1 MSKGNFYITTPIYY
15 VNDKPHIG
23 HAYTTIACDVL
34 ARFMHLDGYD
44 VKFTTGTD
52 EHGQKVDKAAKAK
65 GVNPQDF
72 TDEVSKTFRRLVNAN
87 DKNADNGGEGENLL
101 NISNDDFIR
110 TTEQRHKKAAQELWR
125 RIEDNGFIYK
135 DNYGGWYAVR
145 DEAYYQENEL
155 IEKDG
160 EKVAPTGAEVEWVEE
175 ESYFFKLSA
184 FQQKLLD
191 FYDKHPDFI
200 QPESRYN
207 EVVSFVRGG
216 KEFEEGALK
225 DLSISRTTFD
235 WGVDVPD
242 DDNHIMY
249 VWIDALCNY
258 MTSAGFPDDM
268 DKYTKYWGEI
278 KDGEITQGKAVHF
291 VGKDILRFHAVYW
304 PAFLMAAE
312 LPLPQKI
319 VAHGWW
325 TIEGEKMS
333 KSIGN
338 VISPDD
344 LVENYGLDQV
354 RYFMLRAMPFGN
366 DGDFSRDRL
375 AEVVNADLANNIGN
389 LAQRVLS
396 MIQKNCEGKVPDGKL
411 VIDEI
416 FAIIS
421 FYEAPDGSRE
431 TEKVYYTEIFNR
443 FSIAMRTANYYS
455 ALNDLC
461 LLGGC
466 ANSYIDYHA
475 PWTLKKEGN
484 LEKMS
489 VVLYSLAEAIRR
501 ISIMLQPFCPDAAG
515 KILDQL
521 SVPEKERMFKHLTE
535 KYALKSGTKLP
546 KPEGVFP
553 RIDVS

>member
-1 MSKGNFYITTPIYY
+1 MSNKEPLYITTPIYY

-34 ARFMHLDGYD
+34 ARFMRLDGYD

-65 GVNPQDF
+65 GIDPQGF

-87 DKNADNGGEGENLL
+87 DGRGEGENLL

-110 TTEQRHKKAAQELWR
+110 TTEQRHKDAAQELWR
-125 RIEDNGFIYK
+125 RIEANGYIYK

-160 EKVAPTGAEVEWVEE
+160 KKVAPSGAEVEWVEE

-191 FYDKHPDFI
+191 FYEANPDFI

-235 WGVDVPD
+235 WGVRVPEGD
-242 DDNHIMY
+242 GFSKDHIMY

-258 MTSAGFPDDM
+258 MTSAGFPDEM
-268 DKYTKYWGEI
+268 DKYNNYWGEI
-278 KDGEITQGKAVHF
+278 KEGEITQGKAVHF

-304 PAFLMAAE
+304 PAFLMAAN
-312 LPLPQKI
+312 LPLPKKI
-319 VAHGWW
+319 IAHGWW

-396 MIQKNCEGKVPDGKL
+396 MIQKNCEGKVPDK
-411 VIDEI
+411 IDNDPYEI
-416 FAIIS
+416 LAEIKNIS
-421 FYEAPDGSRE
+421 SASYFNNMSPFISSQGVYFNLALANIAEAA
-431 TEKVYYTEIFNR
+431 NR
-443 FSIAMRTANYYS
+443 ANI
-455 ALNDLC
+455 
-461 LLGGC
+461 
-466 ANSYIDYHA
+466 YIDKCA
-475 PWTLKKEGN
+475 PWALKKEGK
-484 LEKMS
+484 LEEMGG
-489 VVLYSLAEAIRR
+489 VLYNLAEAIRY
-501 ISIMLQPFCPDAAG
+501 IAILLQPFCPDAAG

-521 SVPEKERMFKHLTE
+521 SIPEDERKFEHLTE
-535 KYALKSGTKLP
+535 EYALKSGTILP